1 MLKHRRH
8 RTLAPIALTAATLT
22 ITFSP
27 AELRP
32 VSALPP
38 APAPT
43 PARTPSPAA
52 LVPSG
57 YRVRTLANNLDHPW
71 DVAFRPNGSMFV
83 TERGGWIGLLRRGRY
98 RRIHRPVDVAV
109 NGEGGMLGIAVSPRF
124 ARNRELFV
132 CFNTSRD
139 VRVVRFKFAGRPARL
154 IGRRNLVTGIP
165 TNPSGSG
172 RHSGCRLKFGHDGF
186 LWVTTGDAAVGTNP
200 QNLNSLG
207 GKVLRVTRRGTPA
220 PGNFRGRIF
229 AYGFRNPQGLAFRRR
244 DGRAFIVEHGP
255 GCDDEITPLRRGA
268 NGGWNPVGSGLYN
281 EGVPMTDTSLPNV
294 VRPVWS
300 SGCPTIA
307 PSGGTFV
314 TAPIWGR
321 WRGRMVIA
329 VLKDQHLRLINV
341 GFGVAGQG
349 RVLLSGWG
357 RLRTV
362 VQGPNGGLNVP
373 VDANPGRLLRVVPLP

>member
-38 APAPT
+38 TPAPT

-109 NGEGGMLGIAVSPRF
+109 NGEGGMLGITVSPRF

-207 GKVLRVTRRGTPA
+207 GKVLRVTNAARRPPA
-220 PGNFRGRIF
+220 TSAVASSPT
-229 AYGFRNPQGLAFRRR
+229 ASATRRASPSAAATAGPSSSST
-244 DGRAFIVEHGP
+244 DRAATTRSRP
-255 GCDDEITPLRRGA
+255 CAGA
-268 NGGWNPVGSGLYN
+268 R
-281 EGVPMTDTSLPNV
+281 T
-294 VRPVWS
+294 
-300 SGCPTIA
+300 A
-307 PSGGTFV
+307 GGTRSAAAS
-314 TAPIWGR
+314 TTRASR
-321 WRGRMVIA
+321 
-329 VLKDQHLRLINV
+329 
-341 GFGVAGQG
+341 
-349 RVLLSGWG
+349 
-357 RLRTV
+357 
-362 VQGPNGGLNVP
+362 
-373 VDANPGRLLRVVPLP
+373 